1 MEKRLCDLFRMVD
14 YLKRHFKYGYS
25 KICLLIAFY
34 YLPSVGKSQ
43 ISFDGFEH
51 LFTPPKAYSA
61 LYTQYAVKVDGDFSE
76 KAWQAAAWSD
86 SFVDIEGNGKPQPT
100 YKTRMK
106 LLWNDSCLFVAAE
119 LEEPH
124 IWANLTQRDNIVYY
138 DNDFEVFIDPGN
150 DAHQYFEIEVNAL
163 NTILDLFMPKPY
175 RNGGIAMLSYN
186 ATGLKSAVK
195 VHGTLNQPGD
205 RDSSWTVEMAIPFQ
219 SIYLGNKWSPPG
231 EGALWRMNFSRVE
244 WDVVV
249 VNNKYQKKKDAA
261 GKLLPEHNWV
271 WSPQGV
277 INMHLPERWGY
288 LQFAKNTSGTTTFIL
303 PQSEKRKQYLWL
315 LYYKQ
320 KAYFAKH
327 RKYATSLKS
336 FGITTPGLEVD
347 GDDNI
352 LKMEATTRQFTIYI
366 SDDDN
371 TFSINDEG
379 LVQTLKKIL

>member
-1 MEKRLCDLFRMVD
+1 MEKRLCDFFIMGD
-14 YLKRHFKYGYS
+14 YLKRRFKNGYS
-25 KICLLIAFY
+25 KISLLIAFF
-34 YLPSVGKSQ
+34 YLPSISNSQ
-43 ISFDGFEH
+43 ISFEGFEH
-51 LFTPPKAYSA
+51 LFIPPKAYTA
-61 LYTQYAVKVDGDFSE
+61 LYTQHAIKVDGDFNE
-76 KAWQAAAWSD
+76 KAWQTAAWTD
-86 SFVDIEGNGKPQPT
+86 SFVDIEGNGKSQPT
-100 YKTRMK
+100 YKTRVK

-124 IWANLTQRDNIVYY
+124 IWANLKQHDNIVYY

-150 DAHQYFEIEVNAL
+150 DVHQYFEIEVNAL

-186 ATGLKSAVK
+186 ATGLRSAVK
-195 VHGTLNQPGD
+195 VHGTLNHPGD
-205 RDSSWTVEMAIPFQ
+205 KDTSWVVEMAIPFQ
-219 SIYLGNKWSPPG
+219 SIYLGNKWSPPQ

-244 WDVVV
+244 WDVEIA
-249 VNNKYQKKKDAA
+249 NDKYQKKKDVA

-288 LQFAKNTSGTTTFIL
+288 LQFTKNTTSTATFIL
-303 PQSEKRKQYLWL
+303 PQSEKRRQYLWL

-327 RKYATSLKS
+327 RKYATSLKN
-336 FGITTPGLEVD
+336 FGINTPGLQVD
-347 GDDNI
+347 GDENI

-371 TFSINDEG
+371 TLSINDEG
-379 LVQTLKKIL
+379 FVQTLKKIL